1 MQFDPRSF
9 SCGLILGAALV
20 LIPVGIWFVRA
31 HQQAVREKP
40 VAVPGPDSQGAS
52 VGDEMITSLLQPI
65 RQKFDMPAMAAAVIT
80 GENVPRCGAVGVL
93 KRGSTVP
100 VRLDCLWHLGSDT
113 KAMTSTLVAKL
124 AEQHKVRWDSTLAEI
139 FPDLASGMNQAFCKV
154 TVRDLLTHR
163 AGLPANLDYSQYVTG
178 NVQALRRRAVRDATA
193 GAPVNGGAFLYSNL
207 GYILAG
213 AVVEKVTG
221 QSWEQ
226 AITQAL
232 FEPLGMHSAG
242 FGATGTPGQVD
253 QPWPHAADGTPAPE
267 NGPAA
272 DNPPILGP
280 AGRVHCT
287 IQDWA
292 RFVQDQLRGDRGEP
306 ALLAPESYQQLHAP
320 AAGGDYAMGWIAVER
335 SWGGGRVYN
344 HGGDNTMNFAN
355 VWMAPQRD
363 FAILVCVNQGGQ
375 KAFEATDAAVGALLK
390 TLPVKIL
397 PKP

>member
-1 MQFDPRSF
+1 V
-9 SCGLILGAALV
+9 ILGAALV
-20 LIPVGIWFVRA
+20 LILAGIWFPRA
-31 HQQAVREKP
+31 YQHAVQEKP
-40 VAVPGPDSQGAS
+40 VAAPSLESPGAS
-52 VGDEMITSLLQPI
+52 VGDETITSLLQPI
-65 RQKFDMPAMAAAVIT
+65 RRKFEMPAMAAAVIT

-93 KRGSTVP
+93 KRGTTLP

-113 KAMTSTLVAKL
+113 KAMTSTLVARL
-124 AEQHKVRWDSTLAEI
+124 VEQHKMRWDSTLAEI
-139 FPDLASGMNQAFCKV
+139 FPDLAAKMNPAFCKV

-163 AGLPANLDYSQYVTG
+163 AGLPANLDYSGYVTG
-178 NVQALRRRAVRDATA
+178 DVQALRSRAVRDAAT

-207 GYILAG
+207 SYILAG
-213 AVVEKVTG
+213 ALVERVTG

-232 FEPLGMHSAG
+232 FAPLGMQSAG
-242 FGATGTPGQVD
+242 FGGTGSPGRID
-253 QPWPHAADGTPAPE
+253 QPWPHAEDGTPAPE
-267 NGPAA
+267 NGPDA
-272 DNPPILGP
+272 DNPPVLGP

-306 ALLAPESYQQLHAP
+306 ALLAPDSYHQLHAP
-320 AAGGDYAMGWIAVER
+320 AAGGDHAMGWIAVER

-375 KAFEATDAAVGALLK
+375 QAFKATDAAVGALLK
-390 TLPVKIL
+390 TVPANIL
-397 PKP
+397 PKAVM